1 MSDECEIEFEDIALD
16 PYGTFAEIA
25 DKKAALKKAKK
36 SKKKVQ
42 IKEEVFVLVKPVAKE
57 PNWDDLYFLL
67 ADAADHILQSV
78 MNREDIPVDAKHLLQ
93 GVLHLRESRQ
103 MIYCEKTSL
112 TAHSA
117 LFWSDR
123 LKEWSTQLAPTSSVV
138 KKQVASEDRNQ
149 HEGLSCDQT

>member
-25 DKKAALKKAKK
+25 DKKAALKKSKK

-42 IKEEVFVLVKPVAKE
+42 IKEEVLVLVKPVAKE

-103 MIYCEKTSL
+103 LIYCEKTHL

-123 LKEWSTQLAPTSSVV
+123 LKEWSTQLAQTSSVV
-138 KKQVASEDRNQ
+138 KKQVASEDCNQ